1 MRYNVTINET
11 LARTLQVE
19 ADLQRNAE
27 LTISRLY
34 YNNDIVL
41 SADDYLSTEIIV
53 DEISLTINPPP
64 TTSPSSRVIVTKRY
78 RSSRLASIWF
88 LPIRRIFS
96 LPEASAVR
104 VAKSFALIKV
114 IGTRRRRHR
123 RWMRLTYGG

>member
-53 DEISLTINPPP
+53 DRNQPYYK
-64 TTSPSSRVIVTKRY
+64 SPSNDFTLIQGDCNETLSKFSFGFDMVFADPPYFLFRRHQL
-78 RSSRLASIWF
+78 SEWQSRL
-88 LPIRRIFS
+88 R
-96 LPEASAVR
+96 
-104 VAKSFALIKV
+104 
-114 IGTRRRRHR
+114 
-123 RWMRLTYGG
+123 